1 MSFLDPVLGPLLQLN
16 TFLAIFIIS
25 LLISLI
31 IIVAYKYLTNQK
43 LMKEM
48 KDDLKKY
55 QAEMKQN
62 KSDPKRVMEIQ
73 KKSMEINMKYMSHS
87 MRPTLITLLPIIL
100 IYGWL
105 AANFDY
111 HPILPGQDFNVT
123 LDLVEGATGAAALSI
138 MPEGIMVLG
147 NATQQIVNN
156 KAMFKLNGKEGEYK
170 LTYSLNNK
178 TYSNELLITKGR
190 TYKQPEIILKD
201 SMIKKITV
209 GNEKMIVMNL
219 FGIQEGGWL
228 KGRFGWLGTYI
239 ILSLIFSMG
248 LRKLMKVY

>member
-25 LLISLI
+25 LLISLVI
-31 IIVAYKYLTNQK
+31 IIAYKYLTNQK

-55 QAEMKQN
+55 QAEMKQSKN
-62 KSDPKRVMEIQ
+62 DPKRMMEIQ

-105 AANFDY
+105 AANFAY
-111 HPILPGQDFNVT
+111 HPIMPWQDFTVT
-123 LDLVEGATGAAALSI
+123 LDLVEGATGAASLSI
-138 MPEGIMVLG
+138 MPEGITIIG
-147 NATQQIVNN
+147 NETQQIMGN
-156 KAMFKLNGKEGEYK
+156 KMAWKLNGKEGEYK

-190 TYKQPEIILKD
+190 TYKQPEIALKG
-201 SMIKKITV
+201 SVVKKITV
-209 GNEKMIVMNL
+209 GNEKMIVMNI
-219 FGIQEGGWL
+219 FGWKL
-228 KGRFGWLGTYI
+228 GWLGTYI

>member
-25 LLISLI
+25 LIISLI
-31 IIVAYKYLTNQK
+31 IIIAYKYLTNQK

-55 QAEMKQN
+55 QAETKQN
-62 KSDPKRVMEIQ
+62 KNDPKKVMEIQ

-87 MRPTLITLLPIIL
+87 MRPTLITLLPVIL

-105 AANFDY
+105 AANFAY
-111 HPILPGQDFNVT
+111 HPILPGQDFTTT
-123 LDLVEGATGAAALSI
+123 LEFVEGATGNVMLNI
-138 MPEGIMVLG
+138 IPEGIAISG
-147 NATQQIVNN
+147 NETQQIAGN
-156 KAMFKLNGKEGEYK
+156 KIVWKLTGKEGEYK

-178 TYSNELLITKGR
+178 TYSNEVLITKGR
-190 TYKQPEIILKD
+190 AYKQPEIALKG
-201 SMIKKITV
+201 SVIKKITIS
-209 GNEKMIVMNL
+209 NDKMIVMNL
-219 FGIQEGGWL
+219 FGWKL
-228 KGRFGWLGTYI
+228 GWLGTYI